1 MNPININKNII
12 SQENGITIYEVIYV
26 DTNEIIGYDYV
37 SDEVNE

>member
-12 SQENGITIYEVIYV
+12 SQENGITIYEVINV
-26 DTNEIIGYDYV
+26 DTSEVIGYDYV

>member
-12 SQENGITIYEVIYV
+12 SQENGITIYEVINV
-26 DTNEIIGYDYV
+26 DTNEIIVYDYV